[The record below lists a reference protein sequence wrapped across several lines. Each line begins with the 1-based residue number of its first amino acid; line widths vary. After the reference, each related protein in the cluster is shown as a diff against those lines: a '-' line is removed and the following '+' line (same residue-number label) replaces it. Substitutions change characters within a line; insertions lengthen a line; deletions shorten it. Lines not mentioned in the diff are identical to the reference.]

1 MDLQLKGKTA
11 IVTGASMGLGRA
23 TARALAAEGVKVFAV
38 SRTRALLDSLA
49 HEIRAAGGPE
59 PVSLACDFVA
69 TDGPERIMSE
79 AVRALGAIDILVNNA
94 GGSRPTAWNATDE
107 DWDEGH
113 TLNFTRHRQLTQL
126 VLPQMMERRS
136 GRVIS
141 VSGSLELK
149 QVNTA
154 AAAKAALVVWSKG
167 LSHELGRYGITVNCI
182 EPGLIDTQQIRQLF
196 PGETRRTYADQH
208 IALGD
213 FGEPE
218 DVAAAVAFLA
228 SGPAR
233 YITGITL
240 GVDGGMRYR
249 SF

>member
-1 MDLQLKGKTA
+1 MDLQLSGKTA
-11 IVTGASMGLGRA
+11 VVTGASMGLGRA
-23 TARALAAEGVKVFAV
+23 TAKALAAEGVKVFAV
-38 SRTRALLDSLA
+38 ARTEPLLAELA
-49 HEIRAAGGPE
+49 AEIRAAGGPE
-59 PVSLACDFVA
+59 PVCSACDFVA
-69 TDGPERIMSE
+69 SNGPERIVAE
-79 AVRALGAIDILVNNA
+79 AIRALGAVDILVNNA
-94 GGSRPTAWNATDE
+94 GGSRPTAWDADDDAWE
-107 DWDEGH
+107 EGH

-126 VLPQMMERRS
+126 LLPQMMERRS

-149 QVNTA
+149 AVNTA

-167 LSHELGRYGITVNCI
+167 LSHEMGRHGITVNCI
-182 EPGLIDTQQIRQLF
+182 EPGLIDTAQIRRLF
-196 PGETRRTYADQH
+196 PGDARRVYADQH

-213 FGEPE
+213 FGEPA
-218 DVAAAVAFLA
+218 DVAAAITFLA

>member
-1 MDLQLKGKTA
+1 MNLELHGKTA
-11 IVTGASMGLGRA
+11 ILTGASMGLGRA
-23 TARALAAEGVKVFAV
+23 AAKALAAEGVKVFAV
-38 SRTRALLDSLA
+38 ARTQALLDSLA
-49 HEIRAAGGPE
+49 DDIRAAGGPE
-59 PVSLACDFVA
+59 PVCFACDFVA
-69 TDGPERIMSE
+69 ADGPERIASE
-79 AVRALGAIDILVNNA
+79 AVRALGAVDILVNNA
-94 GGSRPTAWNATDE
+94 GGSRPTTWDATDA

-113 TLNFTRHRQLTQL
+113 TLNFTRHRQLTRL

-154 AAAKAALVVWSKG
+154 ASAKAALVVWSKG
-167 LSHELGRYGITVNCI
+167 LSHEMGRYGITVNCI

-196 PGETRRTYADQH
+196 PGEARRTYADQH
-208 IALGD
+208 IAMGD

>member
-1 MDLQLKGKTA
+1 MDLQLHGKTA

-23 TARALAAEGVKVFAV
+23 TAKALADEGVKVFAV
-38 SRTRALLDSLA
+38 SRTQALLESLA
-49 HEIRAAGGPE
+49 DEIRVTGAPE
-59 PVSLACDFVA
+59 PVCLACDFVA
-69 TDGPERIMSE
+69 TDGPERIASE
-79 AVRALGAIDILVNNA
+79 AVRALGAVDILVNNA
-94 GGSRPTAWNATDE
+94 GGSRPTAWNATDTA
-107 DWDEGH
+107 WDEGH
-113 TLNFTRHRQLTQL
+113 TLNFTCHRQLTEL

-167 LSHELGRYGITVNCI
+167 LSHEMGRFGITVNCI

-196 PGETRRTYADQH
+196 PGEARRTYADQH
-208 IALGD
+208 IAIGD